1 MGKKKSPQQA
11 STEIYNVPNA
21 LTLARFVL
29 AIGVFILIPLERYEL
44 ALILFVVAA
53 STDWMDGYWA
63 RKYDQVTQLGRVFD
77 PFVDKII
84 ICGAFVL
91 LAVEP
96 GSGIAGWI
104 ALVVVGRELLVTALR
119 GYMEAQGID
128 FSAKWSGKWK
138 MVLQCVAVV
147 ASLFSLIQVRN
158 FILLAEDKGA
168 EIEEK
173 YISRFGEVNLP
184 EFFEGDYQWMYY
196 VLMLSIWSAVAL
208 TLYSGLVYIFAAAKH
223 LRKG

>member
-1 MGKKKSPQQA
+1 MGRKTSPQQA
-11 STEIYNVPNA
+11 STQIYNVPNA

-29 AIGVFILIPLERYEL
+29 AILVFVMIPLQRYEM

-104 ALVVVGRELLVTALR
+104 AVVVVGRELLVTALR

-138 MVLQCVAVV
+138 MVFQCLAVIV
-147 ASLFSLIQVRN
+147 SLYSLMQVRDSI
-158 FILLAEDKGA
+158 FKAIREGKA
-168 EIEEK
+168 ISEK
-173 YISRFGEVNLP
+173 SLSRFGEVDLA
-184 EFFEGDYQWMYY
+184 EFYAGDHRWMYF
-196 VLMLSIWSAVAL
+196 LLLGSIWVAVLL
-208 TLYSGLVYIFAAAKH
+208 TIYSGLVYMVAAAKH
-223 LRKG
+223 LRKA